1 MNQYR
6 RIVSYL
12 YKYANG
18 KKGENTG
25 FVRIDTRPEGI
36 RLYFRIRD
44 LRMMDEKRLKIYF
57 YFHRENR
64 LQLIFVDEFL
74 CARGNCEYKK
84 NVFPDFTD
92 GDFEKMNGVVFLDQ
106 QGLFYGS
113 CWDDRELSE
122 ELFEEREEEEKTGDG
137 SNLKEEEIEI
147 IEVPEIENQDDNVKM
162 EETKQI
168 EERRTDE
175 VVVERE
181 DRDERKGDNFVMSE
195 FPGIKIYNPEN
206 AIRAVRIHIKDIP
219 KLPPS
224 EWKLA
229 DNAFLKQAYETEAH
243 LLLGKIQMP
252 NENEV
257 WVLGVP
263 GVYDNRE
270 KYLAGI
276 FGFNEYIP
284 LEEREYKT
292 GGRGY
297 WIRQIPSV
305 E

>member
-18 KKGENTG
+18 RKGENTG

-36 RLYFRIRD
+36 RLHFRIRD

-74 CARGNCEYKK
+74 CVRGNCEYKK

-92 GDFEKMNGVVFLDQ
+92 GDFEKMNGVVFMDQ
-106 QGLFYGS
+106 QGLLYGS

-122 ELFEEREEEEKTGDG
+122 DLFEEKEEEEKTREE
-137 SNLKEEEIEI
+137 SVLKEEEIEG
-147 IEVPEIENQDDNVKM
+147 
-162 EETKQI
+162 
-168 EERRTDE
+168 
-175 VVVERE
+175 E
-181 DRDERKGDNFVMSE
+181 DAKKEATSVMGE
-195 FPGIKIYNPEN
+195 FPGIEINNPEKL
-206 AIRAVRIHIKDIP
+206 IHAVRIQMKDIP
-219 KLPPS
+219 KLPSS

-229 DNAFLKQAYETEAH
+229 DNVFLKQAYETEGH
-243 LLLGKIQMP
+243 LLLGKILMP
-252 NENEV
+252 NENEI

-276 FGFNEYIP
+276 FGFADYIP

-292 GGRGY
+292 GGKGY

>member
-12 YKYANG
+12 YKYVNG

-36 RLYFRIRD
+36 RLHFRIRD

-74 CARGNCEYKK
+74 CVRGNCEYKK
-84 NVFPDFTD
+84 NIFPDFTD
-92 GDFEKMNGVVFLDQ
+92 GDFEKMNGVVFMDQ

-122 ELFEEREEEEKTGDG
+122 DLFEEKEEEEKTREE
-137 SNLKEEEIEI
+137 SVSKEEEIEI
-147 IEVPEIENQDDNVKM
+147 IEALEIENQDDIAKK
-162 EETKQI
+162 EETKNKEQV
-168 EERRTDE
+168 R
-175 VVVERE
+175 ERE
-181 DRDERKGDNFVMSE
+181 GEDAKKEATSVMGE
-195 FPGIKIYNPEN
+195 FPGIEINNPEKL
-206 AIRAVRIHIKDIP
+206 IHAVRIHMKDIP

-229 DNAFLKQAYETEAH
+229 DNAFLKQSYETEGH
-243 LLLGKIQMP
+243 LLLGKIQLL

-270 KYLAGI
+270 KYLAEI
-276 FGFNEYIP
+276 FGFTDYIP

-292 GGRGY
+292 GGKGY
-297 WIRQIPSV
+297 WIRQITSV